1 MFDKLTTVES
11 RYEELM
17 ARVGTVEVQA
27 DPAEF

>member
-17 ARVGTVEVQA
+17 GRVGTVEVEA
-27 DPAEF
+27 GPAS